1 MKKRLGIFNFVIVST
16 TLFAAVIMAFSCKKE
31 AAVSYVAEPVVQS
44 YLVPGL
50 PLSVYIKQ
58 EILIGSTDTAT
69 QTINGLNNVT
79 ITCVQTGIRYPLNF
93 IGSGIYV
100 DSAYKVVAGNT
111 YNLSF
116 TYNGTVVS
124 ASTVV
129 PTKPT
134 GMSISDTTLSIPPN
148 TFDISSVT
156 PLTLNWSNPN
166 NDYFLVLVQLT
177 NSADTLS
184 PIDTASTS
192 HFHRHSFFRNQPT
205 QTNTSQ
211 VSPRDFS
218 YYGEYYVILYKVNA
232 DYAELYNGSG
242 NNSQNLTQPIT
253 DIKNGLGMFSG
264 INADTIRISIT
275 N

>member
-1 MKKRLGIFNFVIVST
+1 MKRRIDILYYTIGFTLIIVAGLFVT
-16 TLFAAVIMAFSCKKE
+16 SCKKDVT
-31 AAVSYVAEPVVQS
+31 AAYVAKPVVQA
-44 YLVPGL
+44 YLVANQ

-69 QTINGLNNVT
+69 QTIDGLNNVT
-79 ITCVQTGIRYPLNF
+79 ITCVQTGVAYTLNF
-93 IGSGIYV
+93 IGKGVYV
-100 DSAYKVVAGNT
+100 DSAYKVVAGNN

-116 TYNGTVVS
+116 TYNGTIIS

-129 PTKPT
+129 PAKPT
-134 GMSISDTTLSIPPN
+134 GVSISATTLSIPPN
-148 TFDISSVT
+148 IYNISSVT

-166 NDYFLVLVQLT
+166 NDYFLVLVQLI

-184 PIDTASTS
+184 PIDTSS
-192 HFHRHSFFRNQPT
+192 HFHRHSFFRYQPV

-211 VSPRDFS
+211 LSPRDFS
-218 YYGEYYVILYKVNA
+218 YYGNYYTILYKVNA

-242 NNSQNLTQPIT
+242 NNSQNLTQPIS

-264 INADTIRISIT
+264 INADTIQVSIT
-275 N
+275 Q

>member
-1 MKKRLGIFNFVIVST
+1 MRKEVNIFNFAIIATAIIVMI
-16 TLFAAVIMAFSCKKE
+16 IMESSCKKE
-31 AAVSYVAEPVVQS
+31 AAVSYVAEPVVQA
-44 YLVPGL
+44 YLVPNQ
-50 PLSVYIKQ
+50 PLSVYLKK

-69 QTINGLNNVT
+69 QTIDNLNNVT
-79 ITCVQTGIRYPLNF
+79 ITCLQTGIAYTLNF
-93 IGSGIYV
+93 IGNGIYV
-100 DSAYKVVAGNT
+100 DSAYKGVAGDN
-111 YNLSF
+111 YNLAF
-116 TYNGTVVS
+116 TYNGKVVS
-124 ASTVV
+124 ASTLV

-134 GMSISDTTLSIPPN
+134 NVSISDTTLSIPSN
-148 TFDISSVT
+148 TFYISSIT

-184 PIDTASTS
+184 PIDTSS

-205 QTNTSQ
+205 QSNTSQ
-211 VSPRDFS
+211 LSPRDFS
-218 YYGEYYVILYKVNA
+218 YYGEYYAILYKVNA